1 MNIGKPV
8 CFREDRV
15 SAQQVRAL
23 RSLEEGTAGP
33 YEQKL
38 ALKTI
43 LDNFCGTYQQSF
55 VPGAPD
61 QSTFM
66 QGRAFPG
73 QRILH
78 YLKLDPT
85 KLKEIEEEDKTHAR
99 TSR

>member
-1 MNIGKPV
+1 
-8 CFREDRV
+8 
-15 SAQQVRAL
+15 
-23 RSLEEGTAGP
+23 
-33 YEQKL
+33 
-38 ALKTI
+38 
-43 LDNFCGTYQQSF
+43 
-55 VPGAPD
+55 
-61 QSTFM
+61 M

>member
-1 MNIGKPV
+1 MNIVKPV

-23 RSLEEGTAGP
+23 RSLGEGTAGP
-33 YEQKL
+33 YEQQL

-43 LDNFCGTYQQSF
+43 LDNFCGVYQQSF
-55 VPGAPD
+55 VPGAQD

-73 QRILH
+73 QRIMH